1 VTGNSGREAERV
13 AALGAPGALE
23 AMAFARAAG
32 GPFGV
37 DDAAAG
43 LGCHRS
49 VALRRLDRLEEAG
62 LLVSEFRRPPGR
74 AGPGAGRPAKRFR
87 VPPELAVTEY
97 PPRRYAEL
105 VALLSADRAGA
116 GPGERRAIGRHYARI
131 LAEGARPLPRAERLD
146 RAAPRLCGMLAG
158 LGFPARTEEASA
170 DRALLRVPACP
181 LRPAVVAGPAAAEID
196 RGMWEGLAGLALGR
210 PLRARCATHDCL
222 DPTAECGVTL
232 VLDEG
237 SGDER

>member
-1 VTGNSGREAERV
+1 VNGDPGHETERV
-13 AALGAPGALE
+13 AALGAPGAIE

-37 DDAAAG
+37 DDAAVA

-74 AGPGAGRPAKRFR
+74 TGPGAGRPAKRFR
-87 VPPELAVTEY
+87 IPPELSVTEY

-105 VALLSADRAGA
+105 VALLSEDRATG
-116 GPGERRAIGRHYARI
+116 RRAIGRRYARI
-131 LAEGARPLPRAERLD
+131 LAAGAARPPRRRRLD
-146 RAAPRLCGMLAG
+146 AAVPHLCALLGE
-158 LGFPARTEEASA
+158 LGFPAGVEEATA
-170 DRALLRVPACP
+170 GTARLRVPACP
-181 LRPAVVAGPAAAEID
+181 LRPAVVAGTAAAEID
-196 RGMWEGLAGLALGR
+196 RGMWEGLAALALSG

-222 DPTAECGVTL
+222 DPAAECTVTL
-232 VLDEG
+232 VLEEG
-237 SGDER
+237 RDDER